1 MNTEITHK
9 KTPHAVCN
17 TIHGTKGTDL
27 IHAWCFENDDI
38 NDRPVKKWISMALCY
53 VKAGLQDLPDYLF
66 KEAYIRKYHVDVWN
80 QKAKNY
86 SQYGKFLTNFEL
98 QQFIK
103 EQEANKIASDI
114 LINSFE

>member
-1 MNTEITHK
+1 MNTEITYK

-17 TIHGTKGTDL
+17 TIYGTTGVDV

-38 NDRPVKKWISMALCY
+38 NDRLVKKWISKAQCY
-53 VKAGLQDLPDYLF
+53 VQSGLQELPDYLF

-86 SQYGKFLTNFEL
+86 RIYNKFLTNYEL
-98 QQFIK
+98 QKYF
-103 EQEANKIASDI
+103 QEEESNKVAADI